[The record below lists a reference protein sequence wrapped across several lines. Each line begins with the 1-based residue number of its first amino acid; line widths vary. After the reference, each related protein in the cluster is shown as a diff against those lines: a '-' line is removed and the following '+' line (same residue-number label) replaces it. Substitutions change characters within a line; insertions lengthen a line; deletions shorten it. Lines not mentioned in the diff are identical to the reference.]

1 MTEKETHQIAARLDR
16 LPCTKP
22 ILWMVILISLGF
34 GFEIY
39 DLFLTAYLAP
49 GLAKSGYFTPD
60 SLGPLAVLSVLGIQ
74 GAGSFVFALFAG
86 LFVGALGLGAVT
98 DRYGRRS
105 VFTISLVWYS
115 FCTGVLAFQSSGLW
129 IDVWRFL
136 AGIGFGVELVTIDT
150 YLSEL
155 VPPQWRGRAFAACQC
170 IGFSFVP
177 LVAFL
182 SWLLVPQYPWG
193 YEGWRF
199 VVLIG
204 ALGALAAWFLRRGL
218 PESPRWLAQNGRLAE
233 AEAVISRIERA
244 VESAGVLLA
253 PTLPRSTPVA
263 VAVPSHLLRPPL
275 IGRIIAL
282 SIFNFFQT
290 FGYYGFSAWVP
301 TLLMARGISV
311 TTSLQYAFLIAL
323 ANPVGPLLGLWL
335 GDRMERKWQIVGAAV
350 AVAGFGLA
358 FATASASYTLIA
370 CGALITIANNT
381 MSYAFHGYQSE
392 VFPTALRGR
401 AVGFVYGW
409 SRFSAA
415 LSGPIIAALLAYGGT
430 PAVFV
435 LIALSMGAVIVSI
448 GGFGPRTRARTL
460 EELVR

>member
-193 YEGWRF
+193 YEAGALSSSLGRLVRWPRGFCAGASLNHHGGWRRT
-199 VVLIG
+199 
-204 ALGALAAWFLRRGL
+204 AA
-218 PESPRWLAQNGRLAE
+218 
-233 AEAVISRIERA
+233 
-244 VESAGVLLA
+244 
-253 PTLPRSTPVA
+253 
-263 VAVPSHLLRPPL
+263 
-275 IGRIIAL
+275 
-282 SIFNFFQT
+282 
-290 FGYYGFSAWVP
+290 
-301 TLLMARGISV
+301 
-311 TTSLQYAFLIAL
+311 
-323 ANPVGPLLGLWL
+323 
-335 GDRMERKWQIVGAAV
+335 
-350 AVAGFGLA
+350 
-358 FATASASYTLIA
+358 
-370 CGALITIANNT
+370 
-381 MSYAFHGYQSE
+381 
-392 VFPTALRGR
+392 
-401 AVGFVYGW
+401 
-409 SRFSAA
+409 
-415 LSGPIIAALLAYGGT
+415 
-430 PAVFV
+430 
-435 LIALSMGAVIVSI
+435 
-448 GGFGPRTRARTL
+448 
-460 EELVR
+460 